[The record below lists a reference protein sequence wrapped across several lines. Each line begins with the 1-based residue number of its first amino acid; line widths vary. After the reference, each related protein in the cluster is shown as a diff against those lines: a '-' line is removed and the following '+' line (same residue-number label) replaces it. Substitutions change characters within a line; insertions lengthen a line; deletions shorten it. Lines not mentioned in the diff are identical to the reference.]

1 MLSKISIERRFSK
14 SDIIGAILPLTE
26 RGQGTEKEQK
36 ALNNT
41 IILFLM
47 NLKDFKKTDIAAAF
61 SGSYLTF
68 KDNKLIFKGT
78 HKEAIDILTK
88 LINEL

>member
-1 MLSKISIERRFSK
+1 MLSQRSIERKFSK

-26 RGQGTEKEQK
+26 KGNGTLKQQK
-36 ALNNT
+36 TLNNT

-47 NLKDFKKTDIAAAF
+47 NLKEFKKTDIAEAF
-61 SGSYLTF
+61 SGDFLTF
-68 KDNKLIFKGT
+68 KNNKLIFKGT
-78 HKEAIDILTK
+78 HQEAIDILTK